1 MAEIK
6 EDIEFLSKLALIA
19 DASQSVIEGKLTVV
33 YEVKK
38 IQFLS
43 ILERLKRPYNEDTN
57 QFSVDISG
65 TEFIFVL
72 DM

>member
-19 DASQSVIEGKLTVV
+19 DASQSVIDGKLTVV

-43 ILERLKRPYNEDTN
+43 ILERLKRPYTEDTN